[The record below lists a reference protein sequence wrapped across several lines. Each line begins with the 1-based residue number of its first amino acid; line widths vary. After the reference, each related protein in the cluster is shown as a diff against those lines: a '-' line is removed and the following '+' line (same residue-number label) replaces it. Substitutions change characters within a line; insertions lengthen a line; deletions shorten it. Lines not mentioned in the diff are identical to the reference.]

1 MPKTNNPRSIDDLV
15 ILHNNQHTKYTRKDI
30 EKIYFMVRNGYSH
43 PQIDGHINCSY
54 KLYENTFK
62 VWMHERN
69 EERLR
74 NAMIEVRRQY
84 WESEDEMII
93 QPYKPED
100 LKGEELEILNT
111 ML

>member
-1 MPKTNNPRSIDDLV
+1 MPRTNNPTSIDDLV
-15 ILHNNQHTKYTRKDI
+15 RIHRNQYTNYTREHI
-30 EKIYFMVRNGYSH
+30 EKIYFLVRNGYSH
-43 PQIDGHINCSY
+43 PQIDERLNCSY
-54 KLYENTFK
+54 RMYENTFK

-74 NAMIEVRRQY
+74 NAMIEVKRQY

-111 ML
+111 II